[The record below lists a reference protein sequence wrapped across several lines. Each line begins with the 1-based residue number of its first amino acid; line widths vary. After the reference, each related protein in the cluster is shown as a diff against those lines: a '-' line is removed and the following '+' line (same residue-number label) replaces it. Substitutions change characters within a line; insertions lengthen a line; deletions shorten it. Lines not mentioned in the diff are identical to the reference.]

1 MTRTISL
8 IAAVA
13 GVALLVAVPAWG
25 KGVAPEADPATKAQV
40 LRGQALD
47 RHYGIGQYAVDPAT
61 KAQVLRGQALDR
73 HYGIGQYAV
82 DPATKAQV
90 LRGQALDR
98 HYGIGQYSVDPAT
111 KAQVLRGQALDRHY
125 GLGEYS
131 SSVSVTTSRD
141 IEWPL
146 VGLGIGVLL
155 TIGLYLAMKATR
167 HRPLAH

>member
-98 HYGIGQYSVDPAT
+98 HYG
-111 KAQVLRGQALDRHY
+111 
-125 GLGEYS
+125 LGEYS

>member
-25 KGVAPEADPATKAQV
+25 KGVAPEA
-40 LRGQALD
+40 
-47 RHYGIGQYAVDPAT
+47 DPAT